1 MNRPVWKIA
10 VLLTAAQAYA
20 QFAPTS
26 VVSYKPTGE
35 EMQSMEAKL
44 KELNSLLLP
53 LLAKRGA
60 GDPLVADVAVYRKAA
75 EWALRYP
82 EEFFKKEYV
91 EKTLAA
97 LDTGIARAKSR
108 AEGSAPWA
116 KRKGRFIRGFQ
127 SKIDGSYQPYGL
139 MIPDS
144 YDGTK
149 PVRLDVWLHGRGRT
163 LTEVSFIA
171 AHDGPHEI
179 SEGAFERNTPA
190 VPIPADRQFIQLDVF
205 GRVNNGYR
213 WGAETDVFE
222 AVAAVQREYKID
234 ANRIL
239 LRGFSMGGHGA
250 WHLGLHYPDRWA
262 AVEAG
267 AGFTDTK
274 VYGKLSNL
282 TPWQEAAV
290 HIYDSQDY
298 ALNAFDV
305 PIVGYAGELDAQLQG
320 MWNIRRQLER
330 DGFTFEEQP
339 LRWKSPDL
347 NLLFLI
353 APKTAHA
360 FHAGTLKI
368 SADYI
373 DQMLARPRV
382 PDHIRFVTWTTR
394 YNRCFWVTVDGMEK
408 QYERAEVDAERTHD
422 GRDVTVKTAHVSRLI
437 LDGGETVTLD
447 GRKFAMGGGSGPRAF
462 EKRGGEWA
470 VARAGENSKLS
481 KRHGLQGPI
490 DDFTLGPFLCVRPTG
505 KPMHPLANEY
515 AQASLD
521 RFSKDFPKWLRGDV
535 RIKDDRAVTAADM
548 AANSLVVFGDPGSN
562 SILAQVA
569 RKLPIHWTKE
579 SIQVGARTFS
589 AADHVP
595 LLIYPNPLNPERYI
609 VINSGS
615 TLSAADLEGTNALQY
630 SRLGDYAVMKVTR
643 LKNGA
648 LGNAVATAGIFDES
662 WRIPPESK

>member
-1 MNRPVWKIA
+1 MLMRLKISTFPIA
-10 VLLTAAQAYA
+10 FLLTAAQAFP
-20 QFAPTS
+20 QFAPTPLN
-26 VVSYKPTGE
+26 SYKPTSE
-35 EMQSMEAKL
+35 ETQRMAAKL
-44 KELNSLLLP
+44 KELDSLFQP

-60 GDPLVADVAVYRKAA
+60 ADPLVADVAVYRKAA

-91 EKTLAA
+91 EKTFAA
-97 LDTGIARAKSR
+97 LDTGIARAKSL
-108 AEGSAPWA
+108 AAGDAPWA

-127 SKIDGSYQPYGL
+127 SQIDGSYQPYGL

-149 PVRLDVWLHGRGRT
+149 PTRLDVWLHGRGRT

-190 VPIPADRQFIQLDVF
+190 APIPADRDFIQLDVF

-213 WGAETDVFE
+213 WAAETDVFE
-222 AVAAVQREYKID
+222 AVAAVQRAYNID
-234 ANRIL
+234 AGKIL

-250 WHLGLHYPDRWA
+250 WHIGLHYPDRWA

-282 TPWQEAAV
+282 TPWQESAV

-305 PIVGYAGELDAQLQG
+305 PVVGYAGELDPQVQG
-320 MWNIRRQLER
+320 LWNVRRQLER
-330 DGFTFEEQP
+330 DGFKFQEEP

-353 APKTAHA
+353 APKTPHA

-408 QYERAEVDAERTHD
+408 QYERAEVDAERTPD

-437 LDGGETVTLD
+437 LDGGETIAID
-447 GRKFAMGGGSGPRAF
+447 GQKFAAGHGSEPRAF
-462 EKRGGEWA
+462 EKHEGQWTLSRGADG
-470 VARAGENSKLS
+470 KLS

-490 DDFTLGPFLCVRPTG
+490 DDFMLGPFLCVRPTG

-515 AQASLD
+515 ALASLD
-521 RFSKDFPKWLRGDV
+521 RFSKDFAKWLRGDA
-535 RIKDDRAVTAADM
+535 RIKDDRAISSADI
-548 AANSLVVFGDPGSN
+548 AANSLLLFGDPGSN
-562 SILAQVA
+562 SVLAQVV
-569 RKLPIHWTKE
+569 RKLPIRWTKE

-595 LLIYPNPLNPERYI
+595 LLIYPNPLNPKRYI

-630 SRLGDYAVMKVTR
+630 SRLGDYAVMKLDKR
-643 LKNGA
+643 PDGA
-648 LGNAVATAGIFDES
+648 IGNTVATAGIFNQS
-662 WRIPPESK
+662 WRIQ

>member
-1 MNRPVWKIA
+1 MV
-10 VLLTAAQAYA
+10 
-20 QFAPTS
+20 
-26 VVSYKPTGE
+26 
-35 EMQSMEAKL
+35 AKL
-44 KELNSLLLP
+44 KELDSIFQP
-53 LLAKRGA
+53 LLSRRGA
-60 GDPLVADVAVYRKAA
+60 DDPLVADVAVYRKAA

-91 EKTLAA
+91 EKTLTA
-97 LDTGIARAKSR
+97 LDTGIARAKSLT
-108 AEGSAPWA
+108 AGAAPWA
-116 KRKGRFIRGFQ
+116 KQKGRFMRGFRSQ
-127 SKIDGSYQPYGL
+127 IDGSYQPYGL

-144 YDGTK
+144 YDGTRS
-149 PVRLDVWLHGRGRT
+149 VRLDIWLHGRGRT

-190 VPIPADRQFIQLDVF
+190 TPIPPDRNFIQLDVF

-213 WGAETDVFE
+213 WAAETDVFE
-222 AVAAVQREYKID
+222 ALAAVQRAYKID
-234 ANRIL
+234 AAKIL

-250 WHLGLHYPDRWA
+250 WHIGLHYPDRWA

-274 VYGKLSNL
+274 VYGKLTNL

-298 ALNAFDV
+298 ALNASDV
-305 PIVGYAGELDAQLQG
+305 PIVGYAGELDAQMQG
-320 MWNIRRQLER
+320 MWNIRHQLER
-330 DGFTFEEQP
+330 DGLRFNEEP
-339 LRWKSPDL
+339 FRWKSPDL

-373 DQMLARPRV
+373 DQMLAQPRNT
-382 PDHIRFVTWTTR
+382 DHIRFVTWTTR

-408 QYERAEVDAERTHD
+408 QYERAEVDAERAHD

-437 LDGGETVTLD
+437 LDQGGTVTID
-447 GRKFAMGGGSGPRAF
+447 GQKFVVGRGSGSHAF
-462 EKRGGEWA
+462 EKHGNEWTL
-470 VARAGENSKLS
+470 ARADENGKMS

-490 DDFTLGPFLCVRPTG
+490 DDFTVGSFLCVRPTG
-505 KPMHPLANEY
+505 KPMHPLANDY

-521 RFSKDFPKWLRGDV
+521 RFSKDFAKWLRGDV
-535 RIKDDRAVTAADM
+535 RVKDDHAVTVTDM
-548 AANSLVVFGDPGSN
+548 SNNSLVLFGDPWTN
-562 SILAQVA
+562 AIIAQVV
-569 RKLPIHWTKE
+569 RKLPILWTKE
-579 SIQVGARTFS
+579 NIQVGAQTFS

-595 LLIYPNPLNPERYI
+595 VLIYPNPLNPKRYI
-609 VINSGS
+609 VINTGS
-615 TLSAADLEGTNALQY
+615 TLSASDLEGTNALQY
-630 SRLGDYAVMKVTR
+630 SRLGDYAVMKLVKRPDGSIT
-643 LKNGA
+643 NM
-648 LGNAVATAGIFDES
+648 VATAGIFNES
-662 WRIPPESK
+662 WRLPSE